1 MKKKVKGSSPYNPI
15 NYTDKVSYITIPCAN
30 DECVKLIDKVREIIE
45 EMGQIVCFTPEWS
58 RTDGMLVFHLEE
70 PFEGKELDKFLEEI
84 KKYSKKVHI
93 GRDSR
98 DDTNFLMFPSN
109 LYKVSGGRFVG

>member
-1 MKKKVKGSSPYNPI
+1 MKKKVKSPYNPL
-15 NYTDKVSYITIPCAN
+15 NGNTDKVSHITIPCDN
-30 DECVKLIDKVREIIE
+30 DECVELINKVREIIE
-45 EMGQIVCFTPEWS
+45 EMGQIICYSPDWS
-58 RTDGMLVFHLEE
+58 RTDGMLVFHLDE

-98 DDTNFLMFPSN
+98 DDTNFLMFPSD
-109 LYKVSGGRFVG
+109 LYKVSGGRVVG

>member
-58 RTDGMLVFHLEE
+58 RTDGMFVFNLDE
-70 PFEGKELDKFLEEI
+70 PFEGVELVKFIEEM
-84 KKYSKKVHI
+84 KKYSKTLKI

-98 DDTNFLMFPSN
+98 DDTNFLIFPSG
-109 LYKVSGGRFVG
+109 LYDVVGGRVVG